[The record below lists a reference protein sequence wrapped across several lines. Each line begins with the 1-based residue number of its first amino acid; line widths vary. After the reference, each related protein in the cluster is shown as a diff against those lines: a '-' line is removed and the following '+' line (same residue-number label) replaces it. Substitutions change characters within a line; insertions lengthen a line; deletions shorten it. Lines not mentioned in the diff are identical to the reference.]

1 MPRVSAILVGYL
13 EEPLVTSAAIESL
26 MAQTRPPDEVV
37 LVDNSGDA
45 RHRPTAERTGAVYVD
60 PGSNLGFAQGVNV
73 GVSAASGDYLLLM
86 NPDSEAEPAMLGTLV
101 EALDANP
108 LAAVAGA
115 QVLLPDGRVN
125 AGSNPIHLSG
135 LSWSGGYL
143 GPPESGPPREVL
155 SVSGATML
163 VRTSAFERLGGFHP
177 AIFMYH
183 EDVDLCW
190 RARLAGLAVL
200 FCPEATVLH
209 DYEFDGGPGKWQWL
223 EEGRLIA
230 VLSNF
235 ESRTLLLLSPLLL
248 ATEFATLAA
257 ASAGGWLGS
266 KFRAWNTVWR
276 KRRQIRLWR
285 QKVAALREVPD
296 RDLLPEF
303 TEVVATPALD
313 SAVVRLGSGP
323 QIAWARVVRRLA

>member
-13 EEPLVTSAAIESL
+13 EDPLVTSAAIESL
-26 MAQTRPPDEVV
+26 MAQTRPPDEVI

-60 PGSNLGFAQGVNV
+60 PGSNLGFAQGVNL
-73 GVSAASGDYLLLM
+73 GAGAASGDYLLLM
-86 NPDSEAEPAMLGTLV
+86 NPDSEADPSMLEVL
-101 EALDANP
+101 LDALEADP
-108 LAAVAGA
+108 AAAVAGA

-163 VRTSAFERLGGFHP
+163 VRASAFERLGGFHP

-190 RARLAGLAVL
+190 RARLAGLSVL
-200 FCPEATVLH
+200 VCPEATVVH
-209 DYEFDGGPGKWQWL
+209 DYEFEGGPGKWQWL

-230 VLSNF
+230 VLSNYQ
-235 ESRTLLLLSPLLL
+235 SRTLVLLAPLLL
-248 ATEFATLAA
+248 ATEFATFGAA
-257 ASAGGWLGS
+257 AAGGWLGS
-266 KFRAWNTVWR
+266 KVRAWRAVWN
-276 KRRQIRLWR
+276 KRRLIRSWR
-285 QKVAALREVPD
+285 QKVAGLREVPD

-303 TEVVATPALD
+303 TEVVDSPALD
-313 SAVVRLGSGP
+313 STAVRLGAGP
-323 QIAWARVVRRLA
+323 QLVWARVVRRFA

>member
-1 MPRVSAILVGYL
+1 MARVTAILVGYL
-13 EEPLVTSAAIESL
+13 EDPAVTSAAIESL

-37 LVDNSGDA
+37 LVDNSGDG
-45 RHRPTAERTGAVYVD
+45 RHRPTAERTGAVYLD

-73 GVSAASGDYLLLM
+73 GAGAASSDYLLLM
-86 NPDSEAEPAMLGTLV
+86 NPDSEAEPSMLEVLLD
-101 EALDANP
+101 ALDADSS
-108 LAAVAGA
+108 AAVAGA

-125 AGSNPIHLSG
+125 AGNNPIHLSG

-163 VRTSAFERLGGFHP
+163 VRASAFERLGGFHP

-190 RARLAGLAVL
+190 RARLAGLSVL
-200 FCPEATVLH
+200 FCPEATVVH
-209 DYEFDGGPGKWQWL
+209 DYEFESGPGKWQWL

-230 VLSNF
+230 VLSNY

-248 ATEFATLAA
+248 ATEVAALGAA
-257 ASAGGWLGS
+257 ATGGWFGS
-266 KFRAWNTVWR
+266 KVRAWQNVWR
-276 KRRQIRLWR
+276 KRQLIRSWR
-285 QKVAALREVPD
+285 RKVADLREVPD
-296 RDLLPEF
+296 RELLPEF
-303 TEVVATPALD
+303 TEVVDTPALD
-313 SAVVRLGSGP
+313 STATRLGSGP
-323 QIAWARVVRRLA
+323 QLAWARVVRRLA

>member
-1 MPRVSAILVGYL
+1 MRRVTAILVGYL
-13 EEPLVTSAAIESL
+13 EDPAVTSAAIESL
-26 MAQTRPPDEVV
+26 MVQSRPPDEVV

-60 PGSNLGFAQGVNV
+60 PGSNLGFAQGVNL
-73 GVSAASGDYLLLM
+73 GAGAASGDYLLLM
-86 NPDSEAEPAMLGTLV
+86 NPDSEAEPSMLEVL
-101 EALDANP
+101 LDALEADP
-108 LAAVAGA
+108 PAAVAGA

-163 VRTSAFERLGGFHP
+163 VRASAFERLGGFHP

-190 RARLAGLAVL
+190 RARLAGLTVL
-200 FCPEATVLH
+200 FCAEATVVH
-209 DYEFDGGPGKWQWL
+209 DYDFEGGPGKWQWL

-230 VLSNF
+230 LLSNY
-235 ESRTLLLLSPLLL
+235 ESRTLLLLAPLLL
-248 ATEFATLAA
+248 ATEFATFGAA
-257 ASAGGWLGS
+257 AAGGWLGS
-266 KFRAWNTVWR
+266 KVRAWRAVWN
-276 KRRQIRLWR
+276 KRRLIRSWR
-285 QKVAALREVPD
+285 QKVAGLREVPD

-303 TEVVATPALD
+303 TEVVDSPALD
-313 SAVVRLGSGP
+313 PTAVRLGAGP
-323 QIAWARVVRRLA
+323 QLFWARVVRRLA